1 MCTPPTGESPDTV
14 EGMNRRSFA
23 LSLAASAAFPLQ
35 RATSQAATS
44 LGDRLNLPTGPV
56 QMVLDTDTYNEVD
69 DQFALAYSLLSP
81 KAMTVEAVY
90 AAPFTNSRSSSPKD
104 GMERSYQEIHRV
116 LDVLGAGVGPK
127 YAKVDRDRFTF
138 RGSDRY
144 IGTTGKPV
152 DSPAAADL
160 IRRALEPRDEP
171 LFVVAVGAP
180 TNVSSALRM
189 EPKIRDKVVV
199 VWLGAQ
205 PYSMKSGREY
215 NCQQDVP
222 ASQTLFDSGVALM
235 NVPARNVSEHL
246 RTTLPELERY
256 LKGRSKIGD
265 YLYETVAGYARE
277 RSPREGYPWSKVIW
291 DISAI
296 ALLINAAWV
305 ETEVVPS
312 PILTDEMNYRHDAS
326 RHPVRVATGLD
337 RDAIFDDLFRKFAKS

>member
-1 MCTPPTGESPDTV
+1 MSGIV
-14 EGMNRRSFA
+14 RVVGINRRSFV
-23 LSLAASAAFPLQ
+23 
-35 RATSQAATS
+35 RS
-44 LGDRLNLPTGPV
+44 LGIVAGSPAFLPGRAAAQGSAGLRERLTLPTGPV

-81 KAMTVEAVY
+81 EAMTVEAVY
-90 AAPFTNSRSSSPKD
+90 AAPFTNSRSASPKD
-104 GMERSYQEIHRV
+104 GMERSYQEVHRI
-116 LDVLGAGVGPK
+116 LDVLGPGVGPK
-127 YAKVDRDRFTF
+127 YAKVDRDKFVF

-144 IGTTGKPV
+144 IGGTGRPV
-152 DSPAAADL
+152 ESAAAEDL
-160 IRRALEPRDEP
+160 IQRALEPRDEP
-171 LFVVAVGAP
+171 LYVVAVGAP

-205 PYSMKSGREY
+205 PFSMKSASEF
-215 NCQQDVP
+215 NCRQDLP

-235 NVPARNVSEHL
+235 DVPARNVSEHL

-277 RSPREGYPWSKVIW
+277 RSPRQGYAWSKVIW

-296 ALLINAAWV
+296 ALLINSEWV

-312 PILTDEMNYRHDAS
+312 PILTNEMTYRHDSS